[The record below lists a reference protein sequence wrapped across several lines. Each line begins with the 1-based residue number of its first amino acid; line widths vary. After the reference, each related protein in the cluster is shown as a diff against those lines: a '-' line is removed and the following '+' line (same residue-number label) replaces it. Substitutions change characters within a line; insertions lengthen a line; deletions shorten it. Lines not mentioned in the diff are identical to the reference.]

1 MAKYKVVATAKDS
14 KCDFVKEGD
23 KMVIEGTMVNL
34 EETDSLC
41 TVALGA
47 IQYSLFMMGKAD
59 DPRDFGREDVYTLQ
73 CPDPDTRVIFEISRT
88 PLKDR

>member
-1 MAKYKVVATAKDS
+1 MAKYKVVARAKDS
-14 KCDFVKEGD
+14 KCAFVKEGD

-34 EETDSLC
+34 KETDSLC

-47 IQYSLFMMGKAD
+47 IQYSLFMMGKAE

-73 CPDPDTRVIFEISRT
+73 CPDPDTRVIFEISRK
-88 PLKDR
+88 LMEDR